1 MRTHFRDGPTGERDT
16 IAWPQGSV
24 YNGSRGQRSTPIL
37 MAEALQPLWFRL
49 PKRFYRKLGMISES
63 AGLAPEVCLEQ
74 ALEILGRIVVAA
86 HDENVGVQE
95 FLSDLRPRVRAW
107 KKEAGNQGIGLVDAL
122 GDGVKLFHMYG
133 PIDASAS
140 DVDRAHVR
148 KSPAAL
154 AIIRWAKVSPAERS
168 AHARKL
174 AEKRWGPKKKIAR
187 KVAGKKADH
196 GDL

>member
-1 MRTHFRDGPTGERDT
+1 
-16 IAWPQGSV
+16 
-24 YNGSRGQRSTPIL
+24 
-37 MAEALQPLWFRL
+37 
-49 PKRFYRKLGMISES
+49 MISES

-133 PIDASAS
+133 PIDASPS